1 LIQNKYAKHAPKVQG
16 VNNER
21 NKFFQ
26 VNKPIAV
33 KYHDSSIPSIKNAFL
48 MKDFSESNPNTG
60 GSNIRVG
67 KRTGVQFNGRSAI
80 RKFKKVSTREVD
92 PLTVYLN
99 YCGYTNSGIPRKD
112 AIKTFSEKIIKI
124 ESDGLHTG
132 YVMLVAGNYPGHAMR
147 WRIAPHGVKVG
158 DVLETTLDME
168 DEILELKQGNSHPIG
183 VLPIGTPVCMIN
195 EVKDQIRYK
204 AGLMSEMG
212 MRWGANLMKCK
223 NAGAHGFVIKQE
235 EKYTYVHIPFHHN
248 THTIKVENS
257 SICTIGRVSNPG
269 WLKSMR
275 GITKSK
281 NARWYLGRK
290 VKGGKPSRVDLRY
303 RRGRAKHGFKSV
315 LHVAPKIIA
324 NPKSGFL
331 KSDEELFVK
340 TEPHV
345 PSILRY
351 KMKAQ
356 QADYDMNKGI
366 GMSEKPKHGSFL
378 K

>member
-1 LIQNKYAKHAPKVQG
+1 MFRATRSNFWKGLIQNKYSKHAPKIQG

-33 KYHDSSIPSIKNAFL
+33 KYHDSSIPAIKNAFH
-48 MKDFSESNPNTG
+48 MRGFSESNPNTG

-80 RKFKKVSTREVD
+80 RKFKRVSTREVD

-99 YCGYTNSGIPRKD
+99 YCGYTNNGKARAD
-112 AIKTFSEKIIKI
+112 AVKTFSEKIIKI

-132 YVMLVAGNYPGHAMR
+132 YVMLVAGNYPGHSMR

-158 DVLETTLDME
+158 DVLETTLDMK

-235 EKYTYVHIPFHHN
+235 ERYTY
-248 THTIKVENS
+248 S
-257 SICTIGRVSNPG
+257 
-269 WLKSMR
+269 
-275 GITKSK
+275 
-281 NARWYLGRK
+281 ALG
-290 VKGGKPSRVDLRY
+290 VQNV
-303 RRGRAKHGFKSV
+303 
-315 LHVAPKIIA
+315 
-324 NPKSGFL
+324 
-331 KSDEELFVK
+331 
-340 TEPHV
+340 
-345 PSILRY
+345 
-351 KMKAQ
+351 
-356 QADYDMNKGI
+356 
-366 GMSEKPKHGSFL
+366 
-378 K
+378 